1 MHYFSVQT
9 ASVESMEAV
18 LSKWDY
24 LDQPDIGDRW
34 DSKALRQHTQDQLR
48 DLRNPEDTPEP
59 HYYDPDW
66 D

>member
-1 MHYFSVQT
+1 
-9 ASVESMEAV
+9 MEAV